1 MNNIRA
7 AETTKNAR
15 SNFQQN
21 DTSSSDEDSF
31 GPPPLNLDADIDE
44 NDYDDEEYYDDDF
57 AGPSEEMYS
66 RGRSRSRSVH
76 ENDMA
81 PDIPSLIPPSN
92 QDPCHPAPENIEK
105 RSGPLQE
112 REVMALQKGLEE
124 ATLTKKV
131 EVLKEEE
138 DERKAAEEERL
149 RSTASSD
156 SPDANKSLRKIKILM
171 LGDSGVGKTSL
182 VNRYTKDDFNFTL
195 VGTVGVDF
203 KVKRVNVDGEWIN
216 LQIWDTAGQENF
228 HKITQSYYRGVQ
240 AIMLVYDISEQK
252 TLDSVEYWMRNI
264 KSHAHSNVQV
274 SLVGNKT
281 DLRQTG
287 QFRCV
292 DSAAGIQ
299 IARKQNVRHYETS
312 AKTAENVDLVFSSL
326 LEAVVRRDRKSAG
339 PATVGST
346 SIRGGSDGPVKN
358 TLPPH
363 MQASEKDKK
372 TWTGWLRS
380 SFTV

>member
-1 MNNIRA
+1 MNNLRA
-7 AETTKNAR
+7 AETTKNAK
-15 SNFQQN
+15 SISQN
-21 DTSSSDEDSF
+21 DTSSDEDSS
-31 GPPPLNLDADIDE
+31 GPPPLNLDADLDE
-44 NDYDDEEYYDDDF
+44 NDFDDEEYFDDDF
-57 AGPSEEMYS
+57 DHPSEEMYS

-76 ENDMA
+76 ENDTA
-81 PDIPSLIPPSN
+81 PDIPSSFVPQSHL
-92 QDPCHPAPENIEK
+92 DPCQPVIENLDK

-138 DERKAAEEERL
+138 DERKAAEEERSQTMNSL
-149 RSTASSD
+149 DTTKA
-156 SPDANKSLRKIKILM
+156 LRKIKILM

-203 KVKRVNVDGEWIN
+203 KVKKVNVDGEWIN

-240 AIMLVYDISEQK
+240 AIMLVYDVSEKK
-252 TLDSVEYWMRNI
+252 TFDSVEYWMKNI
-264 KSHAHSNVQV
+264 QSHAHSNVQV

-281 DLRQTG
+281 DLRVGG
-287 QFRCV
+287 QMACV
-292 DSAAGIQ
+292 DSVAGLQ
-299 IARKQNVRHYETS
+299 IARKQNVPHFETS
-312 AKTAENVDLVFSSL
+312 AKTAENVDRAFYSL
-326 LEAVVRRDRKSAG
+326 LEAVVRRDRKPTSPKSAG
-339 PATVGST
+339 ASRTAKEGS
-346 SIRGGSDGPVKN
+346 VKN

-363 MQASEKDKK
+363 MQSNEKDKK
-372 TWTGWLRS
+372 SWTGWLRN